1 MTRRIALVLTC
12 AILASAAH
20 AQELPTG
27 RTARIGADVRV
38 TEPLDGPLH
47 AAGAQVYV
55 NAPIEGNARAA
66 AGRIELGPD
75 AAVAGDAS
83 FAGGQVI
90 VRGAIK
96 NNLHAAGG
104 QVTIDGSVGGDA
116 SVAGGTLTLGPN
128 ARIAGKLKFRGG
140 ELIRD
145 PAAQVTGPVEHVR
158 GRLHRHELTTGERF
172 LRGWIWTLGLMLLA
186 AIIAAALPGT
196 SRRMAQE
203 LRDRPWMTP
212 LLGFIALTAIPVAAV
227 LLMITVIGIPLG
239 LLAILGYVALL
250 LVGYVWLSV
259 VVGGMLLDRFS
270 AGSAA
275 HTASRVGAAA
285 LAMLALALLVRIPV
299 IGALVT
305 LAALV
310 VGIGMIVAVV
320 FRHTPQTN
328 GSVPA

>member
-1 MTRRIALVLTC
+1 MTRIALVLTC

-20 AQELPTG
+20 AQELRIG
-27 RTARIGADVRV
+27 QSIRTGADVQV

-47 AAGAQVYV
+47 AAGGRIRV
-55 NAPIEGNARAA
+55 NAPIEGSARIAG
-66 AGRIELGPD
+66 GRIELGPD

-83 FAGGQVI
+83 LAGGEVI
-90 VRGAIK
+90 VRGAVK

-104 QVTIDGSVGGDA
+104 QVTIDGAIGGDA
-116 SVAGGTLTLGPN
+116 SVAGGRLTLGPS
-128 ARIAGKLKFRGG
+128 ARIAGKLTFRGG
-140 ELIRD
+140 ELVRD
-145 PAAQVTGPVEHVR
+145 PAAQVTGAVEHVR
-158 GRLHRHELTTGERF
+158 GRKHRHELTTGERF

-186 AIIAAALPGT
+186 AIIAGALPGP

-203 LRDRPWMTP
+203 LHDRPWMTP
-212 LLGFIALTAIPVAAV
+212 LLGIIALTSIPVAAV
-227 LLMITVIGIPLG
+227 LLMVTIIGIPLG

-275 HTASRVGAAA
+275 RTAWRVGAAA
-285 LAMLALALLVRIPV
+285 LAMLALALLARIPV
-299 IGALVT
+299 IGGFVMF
-305 LAALV
+305 AALV

-320 FRHTPQTN
+320 FRRMPKTDDA
-328 GSVPA
+328 VAA

>member
-1 MTRRIALVLTC
+1 MTC
-12 AILASAAH
+12 AILGSAAH
-20 AQELPTG
+20 AQELLTG
-27 RTARIGADVRV
+27 RTARVGADVRV

-55 NAPIEGNARAA
+55 NAPIEGSARAA

-83 FAGGQVI
+83 LAGGQVI

-116 SVAGGTLTLGPN
+116 SVAGGTLTLGPS
-128 ARIAGKLKFRGG
+128 ARIAGKLTFRGG
-140 ELIRD
+140 ELTRD
-145 PAAQVTGPVEHVR
+145 PAAQVAGPVEHIR
-158 GRLHRHELTTGERF
+158 
-172 LRGWIWTLGLMLLA
+172 
-186 AIIAAALPGT
+186 T

-212 LLGFIALTAIPVAAV
+212 LLGFIALTAIPVAVV
-227 LLMITVIGIPLG
+227 LLMVTVIGIPLG

-250 LVGYVWLSV
+250 LLGYVWLSV

-270 AGSAA
+270 AGTAA
-275 HTASRVGAAA
+275 HAASRVGAAA

-299 IGALVT
+299 IGGLVT

-320 FRHTPQTN
+320 FRRTPQTN
-328 GSVPA
+328 GAVAA